1 MKSTLSGKIARLALA
16 AALAVPSVGVLGTTA
31 FASGTS
37 PANHGCY
44 VQWWSTAWAGKC
56 NRATAT
62 GNYRVR
68 VATADQQDVVR
79 PWHHV
84 NKGATGTF
92 DSGEAW
98 RGVQNSP
105 RNRVDFQL

>member
-1 MKSTLSGKIARLALA
+1 MRSTFTGKIARFALV
-16 AALAVPSVGVLGTTA
+16 AALAVPSIGVAGSAA

-37 PANHGCY
+37 PSNHGCY

-56 NRATAT
+56 KSATAT

-68 VATADQQDVVR
+68 VARADQQDLVGA
-79 PWHHV
+79 WHHV

-98 RGVQNSP
+98 RGVQNSS